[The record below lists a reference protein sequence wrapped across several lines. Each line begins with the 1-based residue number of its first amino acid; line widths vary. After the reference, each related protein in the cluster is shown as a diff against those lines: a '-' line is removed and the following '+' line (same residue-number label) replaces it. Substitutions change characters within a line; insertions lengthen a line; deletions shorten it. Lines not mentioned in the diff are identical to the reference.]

1 MEAADLI
8 GLLAIGLAAGVVSGL
23 VGVGG
28 GVLFVPAI
36 VLFLDE
42 TQVRAEATSLLAM
55 VLVAAVGA
63 YRQGG
68 YGNLRLRDGI
78 IVGLLSPVGVVAGTV
93 VANEVPERALQ
104 IAFAAVQ
111 LFFAYR
117 LARRALKPP
126 EAAPTES

>member
-1 MEAADLI
+1 MEAADVI
-8 GLLAIGLAAGVVSGL
+8 GLVAIGVAAGVVSGL

-28 GVLFVPAI
+28 GVLFVPAL
-36 VLFLDE
+36 VFFLDE

-63 YRQGG
+63 YRQSG

-78 IVGLLSPVGVVAGTV
+78 VVGLLSPVGVAVGTV
-93 VANEVPERALQ
+93 AANEAPERALQ

-117 LARRALKPP
+117 LARRAIRPP
-126 EAAPTES
+126 EPAPTEG

>member
-1 MEAADLI
+1 M
-8 GLLAIGLAAGVVSGL
+8 
-23 VGVGG
+23 
-28 GVLFVPAI
+28 LFVPGL

-78 IVGLLSPVGVVAGTV
+78 IVGLLSPVGVVVGTV

-104 IAFAAVQ
+104 IALRGRPAVLRLPARPPRADAAGGS
-111 LFFAYR
+111 AH
-117 LARRALKPP
+117 
-126 EAAPTES
+126 